1 MKIKFKATKV
11 FEEIWDAI
19 NKTFINEKGLVQR
32 VYRLIEE
39 VGGSRSSK
47 TWSNFQVIFLYA
59 IQNKLKTITIMRDT
73 AQDCRDKVETEWID
87 WLKDPNR
94 RVKEFEDEIIN
105 IEELDL
111 YLIEEDLS
119 KFFIQNKSK
128 HTWTCK
134 ETGSII
140 TFTGTDDEDR
150 AIGKGQNVLWVNEPY
165 KFSEEVF
172 KQLSQRTKDFI
183 LVDWNPKQNHFI
195 EKLRLKKDTFT
206 HLSTLLDNPFCPLE
220 SRKQILSYQP
230 IKYFSGV
237 VNQKISEIE
246 CYSYD
251 IELNKLNFTP
261 KEIRELC
268 RCLENESTLTASEY
282 HYKVYMLGEK
292 AEKPNRIFK
301 NWKTI
306 TDKEFDSLPYS
317 LYYGMD
323 FGLSAPSTLVAMKFD
338 GDNSFFFKELLY
350 KPMNQ
355 MNGTLSDEIHNLGI
369 DKRLELIC
377 DSSNEINKTEG
388 QKLRN
393 SGYNVIFAL
402 KGKGSVVSGI
412 ELLQKKNIYYTASST
427 NIEQEYEQHSWRV
440 VQGVQLDEPEQGN
453 DHALDAM
460 KYVSSWYA
468 RINYLT

>member
-1 MKIKFKATKV
+1 MKINATPV
-11 FEEIWDAI
+11 FEKNWNALQSQKYKYII
-19 NKTFINEKGLVQR
+19 NSGS
-32 VYRLIEE
+32 
-39 VGGSRSSK
+39 SRSSK
-47 TWSNFQVIFLYA
+47 TFSILQIFWILAWTNPRTKLAVFRNTKKDCKDTILQDMLKYYSTLENYDS
-59 IQNKLKTITIMRDT
+59 IKFNK
-73 AQDCRDKVETEWID
+73 TESIFTF
-87 WLKDPNR
+87 PNGST
-94 RVKEFEDEIIN
+94 IN
-105 IEELDL
+105 IE
-111 YLIEEDLS
+111 
-119 KFFIQNKSK
+119 
-128 HTWTCK
+128 
-134 ETGSII
+134 
-140 TFTGTDDEDR
+140 GTDDELKVHGYHSDYLWFNEFYKMPKETFDQLDMR
-150 AIGKGQNVLWVNEPY
+150 CSVAVFMDYNPVGKLWSDDLVKQDNAILIH
-165 KFSEEVF
+165 STF
-172 KQLSQRTKDFI
+172 K
-183 LVDWNPKQNHFI
+183 
-195 EKLRLKKDTFT
+195 
-206 HLSTLLDNPFCPLE
+206 DNPFCPIE
-220 SRKQILSYQP
+220 QKKKILSYEPTEYNIQQ
-230 IKYFSGV
+230 
-237 VNQKISEIE
+237 N
-246 CYSYD
+246 
-251 IELNKLNFTP
+251 N
-261 KEIRELC
+261 
-268 RCLENESTLTASEY
+268 ASDY
-282 HYKVYMLGEK
+282 MWNVYGLGLK

-323 FGLSAPSTLVAMKFD
+323 FGLSAATTLVAMKFD

>member
-1 MKIKFKATKV
+1 MQATIV
-11 FEEIWDAI
+11 FEKTWNAI
-19 NKTFINEKGLVQR
+19 HAKNEKGTR
-32 VYRLIEE
+32 KYKYIIHT
-39 VGGSRSSK
+39 GSSRSSK
-47 TWSNFQVIFLYA
+47 TYSILQTHWLICFTIPNTRVSIWRETKADCKMTILADLKKAVPTFPNFELVNF
-59 IQNKLKTITIMRDT
+59 NKTESVYTFPNGSTIEFMGGD
-73 AQDCRDKVETEWID
+73 EE
-87 WLKDPNR
+87 NR
-94 RVKEFEDEIIN
+94 VHGF
-105 IEELDL
+105 
-111 YLIEEDLS
+111 
-119 KFFIQNKSK
+119 Q
-128 HTWTCK
+128 
-134 ETGSII
+134 G
-140 TFTGTDDEDR
+140 
-150 AIGKGQNVLWVNEPY
+150 NVAHLNEPY
-165 KFSEEVF
+165 KFGEDAF
-172 KQLSQRTKDFI
+172 NQIDMRTSDYI
-183 LVDWNPKQNHFI
+183 IIDWNPKSKHFI
-195 EKLRLKKDTFT
+195 DE
-206 HLSTLLDNPFCPLE
+206 LSKRENAIVIHSTYKDNPFVPLE
-220 SRKQILSYQP
+220 QKKKIESYLSV
-230 IKYFSGV
+230 KYCDV
-237 VNQKISEIE
+237 VENNLIQ
-246 CYSYD
+246 YTDVYNYD
-251 IELNKLNFTP
+251 FDTNTLNFTDKQL
-261 KEIRELC
+261 KELKRALFNELEGTSNDY
-268 RCLENESTLTASEY
+268 LHL
-282 HYKVYMLGEK
+282 VYAKGLK

-323 FGLSAPSTLVAMKFD
+323 FGLSAATTLVAMKFD

>member
-1 MKIKFKATKV
+1 MKINATPV
-11 FEEIWDAI
+11 FEKNWNALQSQKYKYII
-19 NKTFINEKGLVQR
+19 NSGS
-32 VYRLIEE
+32 
-39 VGGSRSSK
+39 SRSSK
-47 TWSNFQVIFLYA
+47 TFSILQIFWILAWTNPRTKLAVFRNTKKDCKDTILQDMLKYYPTLENYDS
-59 IQNKLKTITIMRDT
+59 IKFNK
-73 AQDCRDKVETEWID
+73 TESIFTF
-87 WLKDPNR
+87 PNGST
-94 RVKEFEDEIIN
+94 IN
-105 IEELDL
+105 IE
-111 YLIEEDLS
+111 
-119 KFFIQNKSK
+119 
-128 HTWTCK
+128 
-134 ETGSII
+134 
-140 TFTGTDDEDR
+140 GTDDELKVHGYHSDYLWFNEFYKMPKETFDQLDMR
-150 AIGKGQNVLWVNEPY
+150 CSVAVFMDYNPVGKLWSDDLVKQDNAILIH
-165 KFSEEVF
+165 STF
-172 KQLSQRTKDFI
+172 K
-183 LVDWNPKQNHFI
+183 
-195 EKLRLKKDTFT
+195 
-206 HLSTLLDNPFCPLE
+206 DNPFCPIE
-220 SRKQILSYQP
+220 QKKKILSYEPTEYNIQQ
-230 IKYFSGV
+230 
-237 VNQKISEIE
+237 N
-246 CYSYD
+246 
-251 IELNKLNFTP
+251 
-261 KEIRELC
+261 
-268 RCLENESTLTASEY
+268 TASDY
-282 HYKVYMLGEK
+282 MWNVYGLGLK
-292 AEKPNRIFK
+292 AEKPTRIFK

-377 DSSNEINKTEG
+377 DTSNEINKTEG

>member
-1 MKIKFKATKV
+1 MKINATPV
-11 FEEIWDAI
+11 FEKNWNALQSQKYKYII
-19 NKTFINEKGLVQR
+19 NSGS
-32 VYRLIEE
+32 
-39 VGGSRSSK
+39 SRSSK
-47 TWSNFQVIFLYA
+47 TFSILQIFWILAWTNPRTKLAVFRNTKKDCKDTILQDMLKYYPTLENYDS
-59 IQNKLKTITIMRDT
+59 IKFNK
-73 AQDCRDKVETEWID
+73 TESIFTF
-87 WLKDPNR
+87 PNGST
-94 RVKEFEDEIIN
+94 IN
-105 IEELDL
+105 IE
-111 YLIEEDLS
+111 
-119 KFFIQNKSK
+119 
-128 HTWTCK
+128 
-134 ETGSII
+134 
-140 TFTGTDDEDR
+140 GTDDELKVHGYHSDYLWFNEFYKMPKETFDQLDMR
-150 AIGKGQNVLWVNEPY
+150 CSVAVFMDYNPVGKLWSDDLVKQDNAILIH
-165 KFSEEVF
+165 STF
-172 KQLSQRTKDFI
+172 K
-183 LVDWNPKQNHFI
+183 
-195 EKLRLKKDTFT
+195 
-206 HLSTLLDNPFCPLE
+206 DNPFCPIE
-220 SRKQILSYQP
+220 QKKKILSYEPTEYNIQQ
-230 IKYFSGV
+230 
-237 VNQKISEIE
+237 N
-246 CYSYD
+246 
-251 IELNKLNFTP
+251 
-261 KEIRELC
+261 
-268 RCLENESTLTASEY
+268 TASDY
-282 HYKVYMLGEK
+282 MWNVYGLGLK
-292 AEKPNRIFK
+292 AEKPTRIFK

>member
-1 MKIKFKATKV
+1 MSNEINFLSTIV
-11 FEEIWDAI
+11 FEQTWNA
-19 NKTFINEKGLVQR
+19 TQSGL
-32 VYRLIEE
+32 YKLIEQQ
-39 VGGSRSSK
+39 GGSRSSK
-47 TWSNFQVIFLYA
+47 TWSDFQVLF
-59 IQNKLKTITIMRDT
+59 
-73 AQDCRDKVETEWID
+73 
-87 WLKDPNR
+87 
-94 RVKEFEDEIIN
+94 
-105 IEELDL
+105 LDL
-111 YLIEEDLS
+111 YSNPMTNCTILRDTQKSCREIIETDWIKWLSDPMGRKKELED
-119 KFFIQNKSK
+119 KKITIQQFDEYLKNENLLKYFLRNKTN
-128 HTWTCK
+128 HTWTFLHNN
-134 ETGSII
+134 SFIR
-140 TFTGTDDEDR
+140 FTGLDDEND
-150 AIGKGQNVLWVNEPY
+150 AMGMTQDICWINEPY
-165 KFSEEVF
+165 SFSHEVY
-172 KQLSQRTKDFI
+172 KQLSQRTSKYIIF
-183 LVDWNPKQNHFI
+183 DWNPKQNHWIDI
-195 EKLRLKKDTFT
+195 ERKKENTITLK
-206 HLSTLLDNPFCPLE
+206 STLLDNPFCPLE
-220 SRKQILSYQP
+220 SRVQILSYQP
-230 IKYFSGV
+230 LSQTEVVLNEQITESGLYIY
-237 VNQKISEIE
+237 NLENNTLKFTKKQLSEI
-246 CYSYD
+246 
-251 IELNKLNFTP
+251 K
-261 KEIRELC
+261 
-268 RCLENESTLTASEY
+268 RCLYNEHTQSASLY
-282 HYKVYMLGEK
+282 HWLVYGKGEK

-323 FGLSAPSTLVAMKFD
+323 FGFSAATTLVAMKFD

-427 NIEQEYEQHSWRV
+427 NIEQEYENHSWRV